1 MKQLMELDHPQVAN
15 KKLFKYR
22 FWGKAHLETDCTYA
36 IRARIQNKQAHTQAS
51 KQKTVFP
58 LSQKSPFSVT
68 TPAKVTTLLVS
79 SII

>member
-1 MKQLMELDHPQVAN
+1 
-15 KKLFKYR
+15 
-22 FWGKAHLETDCTYA
+22 
-36 IRARIQNKQAHTQAS
+36 
-51 KQKTVFP
+51 